1 MPPVALRAHYDGE
14 KVVLDEPA
22 TLPANA
28 SLLVMVLPVEG
39 ETSESAWLRAA
50 AASDAYAF
58 LHSPQEDIYSE
69 TDGKPLR
76 DEV

>member
-1 MPPVALRAHYDGE
+1 MSPVALRAHYDGE

-22 TLPANA
+22 KLPANA
-28 SLLVMVLPVEG
+28 PLLVMVMPPDG
-39 ETSESAWLRAA
+39 EISEAAWLRAA

-58 LHSPQEDIYSE
+58 LHDPQEDIYSLD
-69 TDGKPLR
+69 DGRPLR